1 MKFSK
6 ILMIFI
12 FVEINLFTI
21 CMIWMHYYMGSTP
34 DTVAA
39 CVYSFFGAECGFMSV
54 IKSTEEKYYERK
66 IALEDREYEET
77 KGKESKTQEETKK
90 VVTSEPEFTALHR
103 ESGLEEGEKI

>member
-12 FVEINLFTI
+12 FVEINAFTI

-66 IALEDREYEET
+66 IALEDRAYEET
-77 KGKESKTQEETKK
+77 KDKESKKQDEIKKETNN
-90 VVTSEPEFTALHR
+90 ELEFAAMHR